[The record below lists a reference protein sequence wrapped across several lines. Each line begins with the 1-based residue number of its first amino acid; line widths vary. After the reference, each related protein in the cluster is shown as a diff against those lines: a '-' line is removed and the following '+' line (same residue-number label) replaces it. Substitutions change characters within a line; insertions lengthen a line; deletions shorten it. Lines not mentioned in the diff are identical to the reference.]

1 MRYYAHGGIL
11 EMANH
16 YIVKCEGCGEV
27 VRQCRCPSWGQ
38 SKPIMYETCEECKKK
53 VFEELEKDGDTERN
67 N

>member
-27 VRQCRCPSWGQ
+27 VRQCRCPGP
-38 SKPIMYETCEECKKK
+38 KAVTYETCEECKKK
-53 VFEELEKDGDTERN
+53 VFEELENNGDTERN